1 MAAITSQHGPACA
14 HDFPA
19 RSRGVIPYRRPHGVK
34 LVLGPFC
41 DPEWIGGGRI
51 GDVYGARE
59 PGVDEPPARRGSILG
74 TPNYAADVYPL
85 GCIAIFCLTGGP
97 PFTVVHRI
105 TGDEARRWSA
115 VRCAEPVIDVLLGG
129 SSDAVNHI
137 ARQLIPRENHFRF
150 QLPLDRKYEA
160 MGNSH
165 PKNVDVLTHVG
176 TDYIDSGEGRR
187 KLDALVGRL
196 NSTG

>member
-34 LVLGPFC
+34 LVLGPFF

-74 TPNYAADVYPL
+74 TPNYAASEQGRQPHGVTIAADVYSL
-85 GCIAIFCLTGGP
+85 ECTAVFFLSGGP

-115 VRCAEPVIDVLLGG
+115 
-129 SSDAVNHI
+129 
-137 ARQLIPRENHFRF
+137 
-150 QLPLDRKYEA
+150 
-160 MGNSH
+160 
-165 PKNVDVLTHVG
+165 
-176 TDYIDSGEGRR
+176 GRSR
-187 KLDALVGRL
+187 
-196 NSTG
+196 